1 MQPPPMPKL
10 EQYGMAKPS
19 PLEPPNGGSS
29 RSVTSE
35 PMCVE
40 PARVLVPTDDQIAAY
55 LLNQKK
61 MKANKRREQMSSLV
75 SNALPK

>member
-10 EQYGMAKPS
+10 E
-19 PLEPPNGGSS
+19 

-35 PMCVE
+35 PMFVE